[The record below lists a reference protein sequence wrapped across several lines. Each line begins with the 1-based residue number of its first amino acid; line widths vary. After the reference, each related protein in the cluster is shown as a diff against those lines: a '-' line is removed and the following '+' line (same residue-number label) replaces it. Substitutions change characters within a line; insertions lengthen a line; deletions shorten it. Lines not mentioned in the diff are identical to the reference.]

1 MTLGTESLED
11 STVSK
16 DSPPVNPELELS
28 RSVCGSEGDVA
39 LDVDSLAE
47 DTYEVV
53 RRKTGVSLYFKDVKY
68 EVNVD
73 VNAGSQGCLRWMRKN
88 GSKSKEILHG
98 ISGYVRP
105 GEMLA
110 VMGPSGS
117 GKTTLLNILAGRL
130 GQPSEGELLFGGK
143 QRDKRTRRKVA
154 YVTQEDLFFSN
165 LTVHEVLTF
174 TAHVRLPDSMTVPEK
189 DARVD
194 VVLEKL
200 NLQKT
205 ANTKIGD
212 GLFNKGISGGER
224 KRVGIANE
232 LLTDPYVILL
242 DEPTSG
248 LDSNTALTVV
258 QILKRLSLDGKTVV
272 TTIHQPS
279 SQMFQEF
286 DKLLLLSEGNSV
298 FFGDAKDAFKYFSK
312 LGMECPFG
320 YNLADFY
327 MQLLTDED
335 LHGTQPV
342 KAKLVEAWKEEE
354 KGLFL
359 DHTEFDNERSNT
371 RRFFTDSVVS
381 SFRSVVK
388 SVRSLPSN
396 FIESM
401 GRSEPVEDISWD
413 DDRKYATSWNTQF
426 RNLSQR
432 AFRQKRGQVTEIW
445 PIIHLCCTLVLV
457 GIVWFRM
464 PETEATINDRVGNLF
479 FSCIFW
485 GFFTMLSATYAFPTE
500 KAVIRKDR
508 SSGAYRL
515 SAYFLAKSTAEIPLD
530 VIYPIV
536 WGSIVYWL
544 VGLNPNIDRFFIY
557 LFLLVTNVLLAQSF
571 GLAISVAVMN
581 VQKAT
586 VLASVVML
594 ASLMVAGFYVAT
606 ENLPSWIRWVQY
618 LSFIV
623 YSFAALMLN
632 EFNGQ
637 TYTCTEP
644 PTEFRLGE
652 CPIQDEYVYETYD
665 LTFNLGVWGNW
676 GIMMAWIIG
685 LRLLAYVFLR
695 TLHNKHK
702 KA

>member
-1 MTLGTESLED
+1 MAVGTESVND

-28 RSVCGSEGDVA
+28 DSEGDIA
-39 LDVDSLAE
+39 LDVESLAE
-47 DTYEVV
+47 DSYEAVS
-53 RRKTGVSLYFKDVKY
+53 KKKGVSLYFKDVKY

-73 VNAGSQGCLRWMRKN
+73 VNTGSEGCLRWMRKK
-88 GSKSKEILHG
+88 GSNSKEILHG
-98 ISGYVRP
+98 ISGY
-105 GEMLA
+105 
-110 VMGPSGS
+110 
-117 GKTTLLNILAGRL
+117 
-130 GQPSEGELLFGGK
+130 
-143 QRDKRTRRKVA
+143 RDKRTRRKVA

-165 LTVHEVLTF
+165 LTVNEVLTF

-194 VVLEKL
+194 VVLDKL

-224 KRVGIANE
+224 KR
-232 LLTDPYVILL
+232 
-242 DEPTSG
+242 
-248 LDSNTALTVV
+248 
-258 QILKRLSLDGKTVV
+258 
-272 TTIHQPS
+272 
-279 SQMFQEF
+279 
-286 DKLLLLSEGNSV
+286 
-298 FFGDAKDAFKYFSK
+298 
-312 LGMECPFG
+312 
-320 YNLADFY
+320 
-327 MQLLTDED
+327 LLTDED
-335 LHGTQPV
+335 LHGTQPL

-359 DHTEFDNERSNT
+359 DHTEFDNEKSST

-381 SFRSVVK
+381 SFHSVVK

-396 FIESM
+396 FMESM
-401 GRSEPVEDISWD
+401 GRSEPVEDVSWD

-479 FSCIFW
+479 FACIFW

-515 SAYFLAKSTAEIPLD
+515 SAYFLAKSTAEVPLD

-544 VGLNPNIDRFFIY
+544 VGLNPNIDRFFVY
-557 LFLLVTNVLLAQSF
+557 LLLLVTNVLVAQSF

-618 LSFIV
+618 LSFVV

-637 TYTCTEP
+637 TYTCNTPPDP
-644 PTEFRLGE
+644 PTEFQLG
-652 CPIQDEYVYETYD
+652 CPIEDVYVYETYD

-676 GIMMAWIIG
+676 GIMIAWIAG